1 MLSLLKIHVMQFELT
16 KEFLEVLVS
25 AIERENLGWIKEN
38 VCELHD
44 ADITDI
50 LDELDTTEASFL
62 YNFLDEEIQ
71 GDIFMDLDEDLR
83 QNLIQSFSTKEIAKQ
98 VEQLD
103 SDDAADLMSQL
114 PKEQV
119 EEVISQ
125 ISDNETAEDLVDLL
139 NYESDTAGGLMQK
152 EFMQAHVN
160 WPVNRC
166 IVQLRKQAESVEKIF
181 TIYVVDE
188 HDKLLGFL
196 SLKRLLFAKPDT
208 TIADLYQSKNVISVK
223 TGDESEDV
231 AKTMEKYDLVSIPVV
246 DLQNKLVGRITID
259 DVVDVIKDE
268 AEKDFQMASG
278 ISENI
283 ESDDSIWKMF
293 RARMPWLLIGLMGG
307 VFGAQVISGFEGG
320 ISEVPALA
328 FFIPLITAMGGNV
341 GVQSSAIVVQSLARG
356 NDLFGSILKK
366 IGKETLVALANGAVL
381 SVIIYGIAYV
391 FEGPTL
397 GIVVS
402 LSLFT
407 VILFAGVFGTLI
419 PLLLDKYKIDPAL
432 ATGPFITT
440 LNDVLGI
447 FIYLTIGVLFFG
459 L

>member
-16 KEFLEVLVS
+16 KEFLEILIS
-25 AIERENLGWIKEN
+25 AIERENLSWIKEN

-50 LDELDTTEASFL
+50 LDELETAEASYL
-62 YNFLDEEIQ
+62 YNFLDEETQ
-71 GDIFMDLDEDLR
+71 GDILMDLDEDLR
-83 QNLIQSFSTKEIAKQ
+83 QNLIQSFSTKEIAEQ
-98 VEQLD
+98 IEQLD
-103 SDDAADLMSQL
+103 SDDAADFMSEL

-119 EEVISQ
+119 EEIISQ
-125 ISDNETAEDLVDLL
+125 ISNDETAEDIVDLL
-139 NYESDTAGGLMQK
+139 NYDPDTAGGLMQK
-152 EFMQAHVN
+152 EFMQVNAN

-188 HDKLLGFL
+188 QNKLLGFL

-208 TIADLYQSKNVISVK
+208 AIADLYQDKNVISVK
-223 TGDESEDV
+223 TGEESEDV

-356 NDLFGSILKK
+356 TDQFGSILQK

-381 SVIIYGIAYV
+381 SIIIYGIAYI

-397 GIVVS
+397 GTVVS

>member
-1 MLSLLKIHVMQFELT
+1 MQFELT
-16 KEFLEVLVS
+16 KEFLEILIS
-25 AIERENLGWIKEN
+25 AIERENLSWIKEN

-50 LDELDTTEASFL
+50 LDELETAEASYL
-62 YNFLDEEIQ
+62 YNFLDEETQ
-71 GDIFMDLDEDLR
+71 GDILMDLDEDLR
-83 QNLIQSFSTKEIAKQ
+83 QNLIQSFSTKEIAEQ
-98 VEQLD
+98 IEQLD
-103 SDDAADLMSQL
+103 SDDAADFMSEL

-119 EEVISQ
+119 EEIISQ
-125 ISDNETAEDLVDLL
+125 ISNDETAEDIVDLL
-139 NYESDTAGGLMQK
+139 NYDPDTAGGLMQK
-152 EFMQAHVN
+152 EFMQVNAN

-188 HDKLLGFL
+188 QNKLLGFL

-208 TIADLYQSKNVISVK
+208 AIADLYQDKNVISVK
-223 TGDESEDV
+223 TGEESEDV

-341 GVQSSAIVVQSLARG
+341 GVQSS
-356 NDLFGSILKK
+356 
-366 IGKETLVALANGAVL
+366 
-381 SVIIYGIAYV
+381 
-391 FEGPTL
+391 
-397 GIVVS
+397 
-402 LSLFT
+402 
-407 VILFAGVFGTLI
+407 
-419 PLLLDKYKIDPAL
+419 
-432 ATGPFITT
+432 
-440 LNDVLGI
+440 
-447 FIYLTIGVLFFG
+447 
-459 L
+459 